1 MFDLI
6 IRGASIIDGTGRAA
20 YTGDAAVSDGRIA
33 AVGELGAAE
42 AARVI
47 EARGRCLTPGFIDIH
62 RHADGEDDGADH
74 NVQDTCISHGL
85 INSLHAPH
93 SYFAPYCS

>member
-33 AVGELGAAE
+33 AVGELGAAALRPGSSTSTATRTPPSFAPAG
-42 AARVI
+42 AARSSPR
-47 EARGRCLTPGFIDIH
+47 A
-62 RHADGEDDGADH
+62 
-74 NVQDTCISHGL
+74 
-85 INSLHAPH
+85 
-93 SYFAPYCS
+93 

>member
-1 MFDLI
+1 MLDLI

-33 AVGELGAAE
+33 AVGELGASE

-47 EARGRCLTPGFIDIH
+47 EARGRCLTPGFIDMPPP
-62 RHADGEDDGADH
+62 RGRRRA
-74 NVQDTCISHGL
+74 
-85 INSLHAPH
+85 
-93 SYFAPYCS
+93 FAPAGAARSSPRA